1 MSRQAVVPT
10 LNHYLHDF
18 RDPGEP
24 IAPNDADYA
33 RKCDAIM
40 GSRALL
46 EAQVRYHQY
55 PCKIRGETDTVEALK
70 G

>member
-1 MSRQAVVPT
+1 MSRHAGVPT

-24 IAPNDADYA
+24 IAPNDADFE
-33 RKCDAIM
+33 RRMKAIT
-40 GSRALL
+40 GSQALL

-55 PCKIRGETDTVEALK
+55 PCKIRGETDVVEALK